1 MKKKLIIIV
10 ISIFITF
17 MLTSCK
23 PTGNNIHLEEKEFP
37 FHYVTYK
44 IFEKNSKVGELEI
57 SLRDSNKKTIIKEVK
72 FLDGDKL
79 PGIGLNIKNI
89 REYEFS
95 KKLILQS
102 YTERE
107 YLDDNL
113 RYEDIKKVLNINGAK
128 IVESTI
134 TEFKQQV
141 DNTNV
146 DRKLVLPPDSNLQE
160 GSIYYVLF
168 SYLEKQSNEKYHFYT
183 DLDGSSGYLESY
195 GQELINVNG
204 KNKKNTIKLETNV
217 PVKTELW
224 YDQDT
229 GVLLKKIE
237 YFNQNYILRYEIN
250 LDSLKE

>member
-1 MKKKLIIIV
+1 M
-10 ISIFITF
+10 
-17 MLTSCK
+17 
-23 PTGNNIHLEEKEFP
+23 
-37 FHYVTYK
+37 
-44 IFEKNSKVGELEI
+44 
-57 SLRDSNKKTIIKEVK
+57 
-72 FLDGDKL
+72 
-79 PGIGLNIKNI
+79 NIKNI

-168 SYLEKQSNEKYHFYT
+168 SYLEKQSSEKYHFYT

-237 YFNQNYILRYEIN
+237 YFNQNYVLRYEIN